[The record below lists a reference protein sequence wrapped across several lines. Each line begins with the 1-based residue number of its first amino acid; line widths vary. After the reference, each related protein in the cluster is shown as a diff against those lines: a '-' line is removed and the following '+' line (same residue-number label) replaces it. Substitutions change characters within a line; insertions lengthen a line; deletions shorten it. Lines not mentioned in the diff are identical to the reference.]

1 MGLSDPDAI
10 LAWLRQRGQTDTAAE
25 HDWMLATADGSID
38 GEEDRSLRAIC
49 RACGLIRRKPLSL
62 NAEIFIDLSG
72 PCPGDSAYWLEL
84 QEQRVGARRRR

>member
-10 LAWLRQRGQTDTAAE
+10 LAWLRQQDRTEAAE

-38 GEEDRSLRAIC
+38 GEDDRSLRAIC

-72 PCPGDSAYWLEL
+72 PCPRDSAYWLEL
-84 QEQRVGARRRR
+84 QQQRVGVGKRR